1 MSVSAI
7 RRLILTGLL
16 IGIGVALSIAN
27 PTFLKLDNL
36 MTMLQEASLT
46 GIVAIGFTL
55 ILITAGID
63 MSIGAVIAITSMVCV
78 NFISYTQLPAYIYIP
93 IALAIGCAIGW
104 VNGFFITHFKLPE
117 FIVTLATRG
126 ILAGLALIVAV
137 KDEQG
142 FVKNVFIEDPVFLSF
157 GETIGPVYI
166 VTIVFIVLAIA
177 TQFFMKRTRAG
188 TNIYASGANPT
199 AARLSGINV
208 DRTLIGVYM
217 FSGFCAALSAI
228 FLSARMMTAMPEFG
242 IGNELDVI
250 ASVVI
255 GGTPFTGGIGDIWGT
270 ILGTL
275 FIALIKNGILKL
287 GLSPYIQPIVIGGII
302 ILTVVVDVW
311 YKLHAEKKATQAA
324 RRKAM
329 ESKEVGA

>member
-16 IGIGVALSIAN
+16 IAIGVALSIAN